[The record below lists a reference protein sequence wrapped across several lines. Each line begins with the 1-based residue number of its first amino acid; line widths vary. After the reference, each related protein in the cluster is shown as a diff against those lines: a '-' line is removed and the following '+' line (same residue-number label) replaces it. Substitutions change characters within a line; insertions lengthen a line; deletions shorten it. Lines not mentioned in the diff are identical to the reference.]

1 MDNENELILKNLPL
15 VRSIV
20 RKFKPRTIDQY
31 KEYEQAGLIGLMKA
45 VRRHDPLKGA
55 LSTIAYYHIKGEIIK
70 YINLEKKQKMS
81 SYGNIDCVCDDKEI
95 NMNDYLPKLSDI
107 ESKIIELRLQSYSF
121 KEIGMLLGNY
131 SRGWANNIY
140 RNIIKR
146 VKNEEETCSS
156 CK

>member
-1 MDNENELILKNLPL
+1 MNNENELVLKNLPL

-20 RKFKPRTIDQY
+20 KKFKPLNIDQY

-45 VRRHDPLKGA
+45 IRVFNPTKGA
-55 LSTIAYYHIKGEIIK
+55 LSTIAFYHIRGEIIK
-70 YINLEKKQKMS
+70 YINLEKRQKLPS
-81 SYGNIDCVCDDKEI
+81 LPDDLCTIAKVNVSEH
-95 NMNDYLPKLSDI
+95 LPQLS
-107 ESKIIELRLQSYSF
+107 EVEAKIIDLRLQGHSF
-121 KEIGMLLGNY
+121 KEIGILLGNY

-146 VKNEEETCSS
+146 ARNEQETCTS